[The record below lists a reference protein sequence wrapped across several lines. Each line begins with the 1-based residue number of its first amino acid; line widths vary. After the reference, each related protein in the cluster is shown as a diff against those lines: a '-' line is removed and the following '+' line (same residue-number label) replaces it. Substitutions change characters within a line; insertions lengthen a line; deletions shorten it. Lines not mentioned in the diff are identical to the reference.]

1 MKSIALC
8 PVYDMLSFYFIGL
21 LHKIEKD
28 CKHSI
33 LTVCLLLITAGP
45 FIVLTQGLKRMGEET
60 LIVLSLLLISA
71 SLCYLVRFFFL
82 LLVVEDLHSP

>member
-21 LHKIEKD
+21 LHKIEND

-33 LTVCLLLITAGP
+33 LTVCTLEYLIAEQAILRDQACFFSKNVKGAGCIKRAGWNY
-45 FIVLTQGLKRMGEET
+45 FIKN
-60 LIVLSLLLISA
+60 
-71 SLCYLVRFFFL
+71 
-82 LLVVEDLHSP
+82 